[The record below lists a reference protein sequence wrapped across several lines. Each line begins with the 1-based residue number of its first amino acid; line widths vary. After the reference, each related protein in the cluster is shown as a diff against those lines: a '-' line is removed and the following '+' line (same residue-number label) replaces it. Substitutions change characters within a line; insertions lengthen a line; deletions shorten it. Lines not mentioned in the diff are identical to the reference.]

1 GIDGPALAFA
11 LGLAL
16 AASLLFGLVPA
27 LRTARPDLQSM
38 LKEGGRAVSSP
49 RDRVRTGLLVAEVAL
64 ALVLLVGAGLLIR
77 SAVRLQ
83 EVEVGF
89 DPSGLLTAQLSL
101 PFADYLGPDSP
112 SPDRAVK
119 TVLEAVDRVGRIP
132 GVASAAAAS
141 ILPLSRNNHSST
153 LDVEGLAVPEEER
166 LIGNTRQV
174 TPGYFTTLRIPLLRG
189 RDFTAR
195 DRAGAPYVAVVNRK
209 LARLAWGSEEVL
221 GHRLAYTRDEKGP
234 VWMEVVGVA
243 GDIRQGDLADETR
256 PEVYLPLEQA
266 NSDLLGEHELSVALV
281 ARTAGDPAAVAG
293 EVRRA
298 VLAVDPRLP
307 VFDLVT
313 MEEIRASLSATT
325 RFNMLLLT
333 ALGIIG
339 LLLAAVGIYG
349 VIAYFV
355 SQRTQ
360 EIGVRMA
367 LGATEGKVLSLVV
380 WQAMRPVLLGLA
392 VGVAGA
398 AAASRAIAGLLFGV
412 SATDPATFA
421 GVVLVLAAAALLA
434 SWLPAKRAARVEPTR
449 ALAP

>member
-1 GIDGPALAFA
+1 VS
-11 LGLAL
+11 L

-64 ALVLLVGAGLLIR
+64 ALMLLVGAGLLIR

-101 PFADYLGPDSP
+101 PYADYPG
-112 SPDRAVK
+112 PDRAVK
-119 TVLEAVDRVGRIP
+119 TVLEAVDRTARIP

-141 ILPLSRNNHSST
+141 ILPLSRNNNSSST
-153 LDVEGLAVPEEER
+153 LDVEGLAVPEEGR

-195 DRAGAPYVAVVNRK
+195 DRAGAPYVAVVNRRM
-209 LARLAWGSEEVL
+209 ARLAWGSEEVL

-281 ARTAGDPAAVAG
+281 VRTAGDPAAVAG

-307 VFDLVT
+307 VFNLLT

-333 ALGIIG
+333 ALGTIG

-380 WQAMRPVLLGLA
+380 WQAMRPVLLGLV

-398 AAASRAIAGLLFGV
+398 AAAGRAIAGLLFGV